1 MPSYDTSARKQLYDT
16 QGYVVVPSLI
26 SPSLLFELEEAC
38 TRTIAKT
45 REGSWPHRR
54 TIGRQFPPY
63 DDGNPDSWGVQ
74 HVMHP
79 DLGERA
85 FARWYTSDEL
95 VNVVCELMVCG
106 EEDLQMELFNLLI
119 NPTSHSF
126 ALRWHRDDVREKATE
141 DEEREA
147 LGVWH
152 HGVQWNTALRKDT
165 CLYIVPGSHNVPRTP
180 AQRALSSTLDA
191 PVNPLDMPGAIRVTL
206 QPGETV
212 FYNNNILHC
221 ATYDEHEERITLH
234 ACMGEVRGGPSRA
247 RNILQHGLGW
257 MKEARFKETLDER
270 GRRMLERIVRLQ
282 ESVGEV
288 GYSLTNV

>member
-1 MPSYDTSARKQLYDT
+1 MPSYDISALKQLYDT
-16 QGYVVVPSLI
+16 QGYVIVPGLI
-26 SPSLLFELEEAC
+26 SPSLLPELEAAC
-38 TRTIAKT
+38 ARAIAKT
-45 REGSWPHRR
+45 REGTWPHRR
-54 TIGRQFPPY
+54 TVGRQFPPY
-63 DDGNPDSWGVQ
+63 DESNPDSWGVQ

-79 DLGERA
+79 DLGEDA

-95 VNVVCELMVCG
+95 VGAVCELLGCRA
-106 EEDLQMELFNLLI
+106 EDLQMELFNLLI
-119 NPTSHSF
+119 NPTTHSF
-126 ALRWHRDDVREKATE
+126 ALRWHRDDVRENASE

-165 CLYIVPGSHNVPRTP
+165 CLFVVPGSHKVPRTP
-180 AQRALSSTLDA
+180 AQCALSSTLEA
-191 PVNPLDMPGAIRVTL
+191 PVNPLDMPGAVRVTL

-221 ATYDEHEERITLH
+221 ATYDAREERVTLH

-257 MKEARFKETLDER
+257 MKEERFKETLDER

-288 GYSLTNV
+288 GYSLANN